1 MMGDMDEP
9 PAEETAPGAFQRASA
24 WGRTQAERAGA
35 RLESMRERVTV
46 VDVGVRVYERDKEAG
61 GTLLGSALALR
72 LFLFFVPF
80 LLLVVGLVGILGG
93 PSNSSSTTD
102 AAGLAGTMANYV
114 NDAFSQGGRTP
125 WIALAIGLF
134 GVMTTGYSLTRALVL
149 SSALSWRMGGKQ
161 PTPVRAIG
169 IVVGLVISVSLAS
182 AIVNRINQAAGIA
195 VSSVSIL
202 GMTAIYAV
210 LWLLLL
216 QALPRTTTDPGAS
229 LPGAALVAVVLGVL
243 QLVTQFYLPNQVNN
257 ASQLYGQLG
266 VLVAFLGWFFFLG
279 RSIAFACA
287 LNAVIYERVGSLST
301 VFFGLPVIR
310 QIPQRMPAVSRYFAL
325 EHERDD
331 TDDEADAPEPTDLPG
346 VQRP

>member
-1 MMGDMDEP
+1 MMGGMDEP
-9 PAEETAPGAFQRASA
+9 AAEATAPGAFQRASA
-24 WGRTQAERAGA
+24 WGRTQAERAAA
-35 RLESMRERVTV
+35 RLESLRERVAI
-46 VDVGVRVYERDKEAG
+46 VDLGARVYERDKEAG

-80 LLLVVGLVGILGG
+80 LLLAVGIVGILGR
-93 PSNSSSTTD
+93 SSDSSSTIDTV
-102 AAGLAGTMANYV
+102 GLAGTLANYV
-114 NDAFSQGGRTP
+114 NDAFRQGGSTP
-125 WIALAIGLF
+125 WIALAVGLF

-161 PTPVRAIG
+161 PTPVRAVG

-182 AIVNRINQAAGIA
+182 AIVNRINQAAGLA
-195 VSSVSIL
+195 VSSVSLL

-287 LNAVIYERVGSLST
+287 LNAVIYERVGSVST
-301 VFFGLPVIR
+301 VFFGLPVVR
-310 QIPQRMPAVSRYFAL
+310 LIPQRVPAVGRYFAL
-325 EHERDD
+325 DHEPDDDD
-331 TDDEADAPEPTDLPG
+331 TDEGDSPE

>member
-1 MMGDMDEP
+1 MMGDVDESQADRP
-9 PAEETAPGAFQRASA
+9 SSGVFQRASA
-24 WGRTQAERAGA
+24 WGRMQAERATA
-35 RLESMRERVTV
+35 RLESTRERATV
-46 VDVGVRVYERDKEAG
+46 VDVGVRVFERDKEAG
-61 GTLLGSALALR
+61 GTMMGSALALR

-80 LLLVVGLVGILGG
+80 LLLVVGLIGILGRPADG
-93 PSNSSSTTD
+93 ASTAD

-125 WIALAIGLF
+125 WIALGFGLF

-149 SSALSWRMGGKQ
+149 SSALSWRMGGRQ

-169 IVVGLVISVSLAS
+169 IVVGLVMSVSLAS

-202 GMTAIYAV
+202 GMTALYAV

-229 LPGAALVAVVLGVL
+229 LPGAALIGLVIGVL
-243 QLVTQFYLPNQVNN
+243 QMVTQLYLPNQVSN

-287 LNAVIYERVGSLST
+287 LNAVIYERVGSVSML
-301 VFFGLPVIR
+301 VFSLPVVR
-310 QIPQRMPAVSRYFAL
+310 QIPQRVPAVGRYFAL
-325 EHERDD
+325 DHEPDD
-331 TDDEADAPEPTDLPG
+331 ADDADEAPEPSDLPG

>member
-1 MMGDMDEP
+1 M
-9 PAEETAPGAFQRASA
+9 
-24 WGRTQAERAGA
+24 
-35 RLESMRERVTV
+35 
-46 VDVGVRVYERDKEAG
+46 
-61 GTLLGSALALR
+61 
-72 LFLFFVPF
+72 
-80 LLLVVGLVGILGG
+80 
-93 PSNSSSTTD
+93 
-102 AAGLAGTMANYV
+102 
-114 NDAFSQGGRTP
+114 
-125 WIALAIGLF
+125 
-134 GVMTTGYSLTRALVL
+134 
-149 SSALSWRMGGKQ
+149 
-161 PTPVRAIG
+161 
-169 IVVGLVISVSLAS
+169 SLAS

-229 LPGAALVAVVLGVL
+229 IPGAALVAVVLGLL

-287 LNAVIYERVGSLST
+287 LNAVIYERVGSLSA
-301 VFFGLPVIR
+301 VFFALPVIR
-310 QIPQRMPAVSRYFAL
+310 QIPQRVPAVSRYFAL
-325 EHERDD
+325 DYEP
-331 TDDEADAPEPTDLPG
+331 DEPDEPDESDESDEPEPTDLPG